1 MAEESEYLTLRDE
14 LFERFVSA
22 AALMPRLNFF
32 GTSLLPEH
40 NVVGI
45 GVGPKVVEGQLTDV
59 LAVRIYVMSKIL
71 KEALPENLLLPKE
84 VAGIPVDVIETG
96 EPRLAQQAGPNRQ
109 RLRPFQPGSSI
120 GFAAPNP
127 AIRMAGTLGALV
139 RDANGTY
146 LLSNNHVIAAEGQ
159 IRAGAPIFQP
169 GTLDG
174 GHPPGDRVASMAR
187 FVPISPLQPNLVDA
201 ALALVEPELVLPSFL
216 PMVGQLASSDPV
228 VPARGMRVMKT
239 GRTSFFTEGT
249 IEDVS
254 FRGPFSFD
262 VGQCTFTDQVVVSG
276 INGQPFGRDGDSGS
290 IVVDEATKQATALL
304 FAVSDSHTYCNPLPS
319 VLGLLGVT
327 MLV

>member
-22 AALMPRLNFF
+22 AAVMPRLNFF

-59 LAVRIYVMSKIL
+59 LAVRVYVMSKIL

-84 VAGIPVDVIETG
+84 VAGISVDVIETG
-96 EPRLAQQAGPNRQ
+96 APRLAQQGGSNRQ

-139 RDANGTY
+139 RDVNGMY

-159 IRAGAPIFQP
+159 NTGRRSDIPARNLGRRPLSRRSGSVDGTLRAGIAAPAESRGRRCGAGGPAASVAFLP
-169 GTLDG
+169 ADG
-174 GHPPGDRVASMAR
+174 WSAR
-187 FVPISPLQPNLVDA
+187 FFRSGGSGTRNAGHENWPNLVLHRRDNRGR
-201 ALALVEPELVLPSFL
+201 LLSRPVFFRCWT
-216 PMVGQLASSDPV
+216 MHFHRSDCGNQHK
-228 VPARGMRVMKT
+228 R
-239 GRTSFFTEGT
+239 
-249 IEDVS
+249 
-254 FRGPFSFD
+254 
-262 VGQCTFTDQVVVSG
+262 
-276 INGQPFGRDGDSGS
+276 S
-290 IVVDEATKQATALL
+290 IVRAGWRFGIA
-304 FAVSDSHTYCNPLPS
+304 C
-319 VLGLLGVT
+319 GR
-327 MLV
+327 